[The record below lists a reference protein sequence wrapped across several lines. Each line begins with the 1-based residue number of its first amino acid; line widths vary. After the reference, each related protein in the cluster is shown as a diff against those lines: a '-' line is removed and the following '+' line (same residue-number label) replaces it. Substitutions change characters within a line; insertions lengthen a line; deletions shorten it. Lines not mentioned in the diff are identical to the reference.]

1 MSLALLLLLGAAQV
15 VGVTEYTIRVIGPLP
30 ATTVAAAITIPAIQ
44 VRCGLVKR
52 EAAVAQVL
60 NPRAIRWD
68 DPSDDTKDCEWE
80 DANGAAL
87 RALPISATNEYTI
100 TIRPRYETGLGPFAA
115 ADNTFKRV
123 GRNPADPLDNV
134 RLVK

>member
-1 MSLALLLLLGAAQV
+1 MAILLAVFVSAAQV

-30 ATTVAAAITIPAIQ
+30 ATTVAAAITVPAMQ

-52 EAAVAQVL
+52 EAAVGQVI

-87 RALPISATNEYTI
+87 RALPISATNEYAI
-100 TIRPRYETGLGPFAA
+100 TIRPRYDTGPGPFATA
-115 ADNTFKRV
+115 ENTFKRI